1 MYQFA
6 IENPTSTVATYVA
19 HLPPRNFFTEAAPV
33 SSPEGEPSQAGWDI
47 FAIVVFMSI
56 FMLGVVVGIAC
67 CLIAQWLYK
76 LVEKLQRA
84 HAAENSSGQ
93 FTVVIASP
101 WEITLTPEGEYYHID
116 KNCWGTQK
124 ARSKNHMP
132 PCSLC
137 AKKVK

>member
-6 IENPTSTVATYVA
+6 IENPASAVATCVA
-19 HLPPRNFFTEAAPV
+19 HLPPRNFFTEGAVV

-47 FAIVVFMSI
+47 FAIVVFTSI
-56 FMLGVVVGIAC
+56 LILGMVVGIAC

-93 FTVVIASP
+93 FSVVIASP

-124 ARSKNHMP
+124 ARSKKNVP
-132 PCSLC
+132 PCRFC

>member
-6 IENPTSTVATYVA
+6 IENPASTVAAFVA
-19 HLPPRNFFTEAAPV
+19 HLPPCDFFTQAAPT
-33 SSPEGEPSQAGWDI
+33 SSPYEEPSQAGWVI

-56 FMLGVVVGIAC
+56 FILGVVVGIAC

-101 WEITLTPEGEYYHID
+101 WEITLTLEGDKYHID
-116 KNCWGTQK
+116 KNCWRTQK
-124 ARSKNHMP
+124 GRSKKQVP
-132 PCSLC
+132 I
-137 AKKVK
+137 AVFVQRK